1 MKIKN
6 SIVDL
11 YRAQWLDTACFC
23 YMSGCIQNGS
33 TVIEAVRRFQDFL
46 NLGEEELDSDS
57 LITSYYRSQRRFR
70 RMINAENQKFKVDDE
85 IERIIEEKIKKQT
98 A

>member
-1 MKIKN
+1 
-6 SIVDL
+6 
-11 YRAQWLDTACFC
+11 
-23 YMSGCIQNGS
+23 MSGCIQNGS

>member
-1 MKIKN
+1 
-6 SIVDL
+6 
-11 YRAQWLDTACFC
+11 
-23 YMSGCIQNGS
+23 MSGCIQNGS

-85 IERIIEEKIKKQT
+85 LEKIIEEKIKKQT